1 MKAADQL
8 PCTPTQP
15 LGMWDDELARPWLSL
30 AVLLA
35 VLGLAAWL
43 FSIWPWGFAQ

>member
-1 MKAADQL
+1 VKAPDQL
-8 PCTPTQP
+8 PTAAAQP

-35 VLGLAAWL
+35 WLGLLAWL
-43 FSIWPWGFAQ
+43 FGMWPWGFAQ